1 MALKATIFK
10 ADISITDMD
19 RNYYNDH
26 NLTIARHPSENDE
39 RMMLRVVANDAAR
52 GCVYC

>member
-19 RNYYNDH
+19 RNYYN
-26 NLTIARHPSENDE
+26 
-39 RMMLRVVANDAAR
+39 
-52 GCVYC
+52 